1 MKITEKWKGFGIGL
15 AMTGMA
21 VFTAA
26 APQGAQKLCAG
37 ACSQCYACG
46 LTALPLVL
54 WLAAKRWRPIE
65 KIREYLCRIST
76 RQSCPA
82 AQSGPL
88 LAESEIVP
96 SGRSGVGRPRFRL

>member
-1 MKITEKWKGFGIGL
+1 MKTLEKWKGFGVGL

-26 APQGAQKLCAG
+26 APQGAQRLCAG

-46 LTALPLVL
+46 LTALPLIL
-54 WLAAKRWRPIE
+54 WLAAKRWRPVG
-65 KIREYLCRIST
+65 KIRAFLGGRSA

-82 AQSGPL
+82 GSL
-88 LAESEIVP
+88 LADSGSIS
-96 SGRSGVGRPRFRL
+96 SGRDCLERPRFRS